1 MELQGL
7 VGRLTAPVCVPLAVA
22 AMRFGFGWRIRDAG
36 ASRALYAR
44 LLREDGRPLL
54 VAANH
59 LTMADSPLI
68 AWGLGSGLGHVL
80 RYRGLPWNVPEQSR
94 VESSRLWR
102 VLAYLAKCIPIP
114 RGGDRQVVAQ
124 VLARLERLMRCG
136 EVVLMFPEGG
146 RSRSGRI
153 DTESVAQGVGRLIQE
168 LGDCRVLCVYL
179 RGDAQDSWSNLPARG
194 DTFTIA
200 TRLVE
205 PRTALRGVR
214 ASRDLVTQVVGQLA
228 EMEREY
234 LAGRA

>member
-1 MELQGL
+1 MELSATGAGIAATTRAPFGLQGL
-7 VGRLTAPVCVPLAVA
+7 VGRLTAPVSVPLAVA
-22 AMRFGFGWRIRDAG
+22 VMRFGFRWRIRDAA

-54 VAANH
+54 VVANH

-68 AWGLGSGLGHVL
+68 AWGLGSALGHVL

-94 VESSRLWR
+94 VESARLWR

-124 VLARLERLMRCG
+124 VLARLERLMRGG

-153 DTESVAQGVGRLIQE
+153 DSESLAQGVGRLI
-168 LGDCRVLCVYL
+168 
-179 RGDAQDSWSNLPARG
+179 
-194 DTFTIA
+194 
-200 TRLVE
+200 
-205 PRTALRGVR
+205 
-214 ASRDLVTQVVGQLA
+214 
-228 EMEREY
+228 
-234 LAGRA
+234 